1 MKIRIILL
9 TIIALTSIV
18 ILFLPLT
25 INPKIIEKLNSENY
39 NYSYTKAICDGEN
52 FCQDYEIICE
62 GNKTIQK
69 NPPSPRITIII
80 TTIKLTDTPPSP
92 SPPPGSARPWR

>member
-39 NYSYTKAICDGEN
+39 NYPYTKAICDGEN

-69 NPPSPRITIII
+69 NPITGASIQHEDDWNDPRDKNIIEKDCI
-80 TTIKLTDTPPSP
+80 IK
-92 SPPPGSARPWR
+92 